1 MRRRLDPDAVATRL
15 ARLKAMAFASSVADR
30 LEELR
35 ALDDL
40 TRYLH
45 DRAMPLLRGKKGR
58 RPTTGQKAPARELI
72 DRE

>member
-1 MRRRLDPDAVATRL
+1 VTPDPAIVAARLDALRALYEAAKPNSVLAPFARAVA
-15 ARLKAMAFASSVADR
+15 AR

-45 DRAMPLLRGKKGR
+45 RSAQR
-58 RPTTGQKAPARELI
+58 
-72 DRE
+72 